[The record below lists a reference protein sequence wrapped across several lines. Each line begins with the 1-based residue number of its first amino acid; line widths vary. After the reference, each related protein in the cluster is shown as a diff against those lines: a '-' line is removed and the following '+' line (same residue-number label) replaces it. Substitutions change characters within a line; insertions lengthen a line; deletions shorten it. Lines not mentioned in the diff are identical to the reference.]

1 MGAGRGR
8 EADGGG
14 DQLSGALPL
23 AGLRVLDLTQ
33 VLAGP
38 YCTMMLGDLGADV
51 VKVERPG
58 EGDGSRR
65 WGPPFEGGESA
76 YFMQVN
82 RNKRSIAVDLRDDA
96 GREVV
101 RRLIGRCDV
110 LLHNFLPAAALRY
123 EVDWE
128 AVRAVN
134 PLAVHCTI
142 AGYPS
147 DGPDAERPGYDFLMQ
162 GLGGIMSITGEPDGE
177 PMKVAVA
184 ISDIVAGLFA
194 SSAVLAALH
203 ERERS
208 GQGRSCEVSLLDA
221 QVAWLANRAGD
232 WLISGI
238 EPKRLGNAHPSIVP
252 YETFRAADGYVNLA
266 VGTDDHFRRFCAE
279 AGRGDLATDP
289 RWQTNAGRVEGRDV
303 LVPQLRELLAGRTV
317 AEWSERAGAR
327 ARAGRAGAVDPGDVR
342 GAGGA
347 HGGAGAASGGRRD
360 RAGAL
365 ADPLRGRPAGQP
377 AAAAAAGRARRR
389 GAGRAGLRRGRDRR
403 AADGRLQA
411 SLESALPARM
421 WRNW

>member
-1 MGAGRGR
+1 VGAGRGR
-8 EADGGG
+8 EAEGGG

-23 AGLRVLDLTQ
+23 TGLRVLDLTQ

-58 EGDGSRR
+58 DGDGSRR

-134 PLAVHCTI
+134 PMVVHCTI

-147 DGPDAERPGYDFLMQ
+147 DGADAERPGYDFLMQ

-177 PMKVAVA
+177 PMKVSVA

-203 ERERS
+203 EREHS

-266 VGTDDHFRRFCAE
+266 VGTNDHFRRFCAE

-317 AEWSERAGAR
+317 AEWSEVLERAHVPGGPVLSIPETF
-327 ARAGRAGAVDPGDVR
+327 AG
-342 GAGGA
+342 
-347 HGGAGAASGGRRD
+347 
-360 RAGAL
+360 
-365 ADPLRGRPAGQP
+365 P
-377 AAAAAAGRARRR
+377 AAHMVERVQHPAAGEIGLVRSPMRFEADRPGSRLPPPGLGEHAAEVLAELGYGGSEIAELLT
-389 GAGRAGLRRGRDRR
+389 GACKPR
-403 AADGRLQA
+403 
-411 SLESALPARM
+411 
-421 WRNW
+421 

>member
-1 MGAGRGR
+1 
-8 EADGGG
+8 
-14 DQLSGALPL
+14 
-23 AGLRVLDLTQ
+23 
-33 VLAGP
+33 
-38 YCTMMLGDLGADV
+38 MMLGDLGADV

-123 EVDWE
+123 EVDWA

-134 PLAVHCTI
+134 PMAVHCTI

-177 PMKVAVA
+177 PMKVVRCHLRHRGRAVRELGC
-184 ISDIVAGLFA
+184 AGG
-194 SSAVLAALH
+194 AA
-203 ERERS
+203 RARA
-208 GQGRSCEVSLLDA
+208 QRAGRSCEVSLLDA

-279 AGRGDLATDP
+279 AGRGDLATI
-289 RWQTNAGRVEGRDV
+289 
-303 LVPQLRELLAGRTV
+303 
-317 AEWSERAGAR
+317 
-327 ARAGRAGAVDPGDVR
+327 RAGRRTRGGWRAATCWCRSCGSCWRAARWRSGASVLERAHVPGGPVLSIPETFAG
-342 GAGGA
+342 
-347 HGGAGAASGGRRD
+347 
-360 RAGAL
+360 
-365 ADPLRGRPAGQP
+365 P
-377 AAAAAAGRARRR
+377 AAHMVERVQHPAAGEIGLVRSPIRYEADRPGSRLPPPR
-389 GAGRAGLRRGRDRR
+389 LGEHAAEVLAELGYGEGEIAELLTGACKPR
-403 AADGRLQA
+403 
-411 SLESALPARM
+411 
-421 WRNW
+421 